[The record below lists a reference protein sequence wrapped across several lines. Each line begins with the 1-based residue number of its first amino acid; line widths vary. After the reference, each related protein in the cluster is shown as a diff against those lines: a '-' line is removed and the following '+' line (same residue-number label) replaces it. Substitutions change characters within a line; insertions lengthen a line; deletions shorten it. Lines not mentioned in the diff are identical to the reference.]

1 MIKKLYTLLILATLS
16 APLLAQTMGNSCDGV
31 LFAPKKGQ
39 WQISVLLGGGNNFY
53 NENTSYLLPKF
64 SHNGK
69 PGNGDNGTVGLP
81 NDDKDNAQNGDLS
94 AYLNIDGLNNNSL
107 TNILG
112 IEGKYFLSDC
122 WDINFQFSMNINL
135 TPKKDYVEGDYE
147 DRPQFADH
155 ARNAGATEVI
165 CQPFEDALDQI
176 EGDKDTYFVVLTRG
190 HRYDQVCL
198 EKIVGKE
205 HAYIGMIGSRRRS
218 AMVKQNLIEKG
229 CSQEVIGEIKS
240 PIGLN
245 IGAETPEEI
254 GVAIM
259 AEIIEVKNQNKRVC
273 GYPKD
278 LLEAILDIVHPGKKM
293 LATIITRKGSAPRN
307 VGSKML
313 ILEDGSCVGTIGGGC
328 MEAEVLRKARVMM
341 HENNTGL
348 KTEYVDMTG
357 DDAEEEG
364 MVCGGTIEVLLEPLW
379 N

>member
-1 MIKKLYTLLILATLS
+1 MMENVFEILKDLPKPGDYVLLTVAKGSAAGEKAILAEKKIIWESKENGFFS
-16 APLLAQTMGNSCDGV
+16 AHFSEAGDLKKCGLYEIREQQVFCDIIG
-31 LFAPKKGQ
+31 GQ
-39 WQISVLLGGGNNFY
+39 EHLVICGGGHV
-53 NENTSYLLPKF
+53 SVPVIKIGIMLGWKV
-64 SHNGK
+64 
-69 PGNGDNGTVGLP
+69 TVL
-81 NDDKDNAQNGDLS
+81 
-94 AYLNIDGLNNNSL
+94 
-107 TNILG
+107 
-112 IEGKYFLSDC
+112 
-122 WDINFQFSMNINL
+122 
-135 TPKKDYVEGDYE
+135 E

-259 AEIIEVKNQNKRVC
+259 AEIIEVKNQNKSLRLSERLAGSNLGYRSSGKEDACNDHYKKGFCTKEC
-273 GYPKD
+273 GIQD
-278 LLEAILDIVHPGKKM
+278 ADPGRRQLCWNHRRRLYGGRGFKK
-293 LATIITRKGSAPRN
+293 SE
-307 VGSKML
+307 S
-313 ILEDGSCVGTIGGGC
+313 
-328 MEAEVLRKARVMM
+328 
-341 HENNTGL
+341 H
-348 KTEYVDMTG
+348 
-357 DDAEEEG
+357 DA
-364 MVCGGTIEVLLEPLW
+364 
-379 N
+379 